1 MKEPPG
7 KGRPGAGGSPRGS
20 ARILQL
26 LNEILVAELTAVNQ
40 YFLGAR
46 MCRHRGYA
54 RLHDRLR
61 HESIEEMK
69 HAERLIDRILYLEG
83 LPNLQKLDKL
93 HVADSPIEQLRMDAA
108 LERAAVARL
117 NHGIEAARGA
127 GDNGTAELLED
138 LLAAAEAHA
147 DWLGIQLDLVS
158 QLGDAHYLA
167 QQIKKDE

>member
-1 MKEPPG
+1 MKRGPG
-7 KGRPGAGGSPRGS
+7 KGNPATGSPPQGSPRI
-20 ARILQL
+20 ADL
-26 LNEILVAELTAVNQ
+26 LNDILVGELTAVNQ

-69 HAERLIDRILYLEG
+69 HAERLIDRILYLGG

-93 HVADSPIEQLRMDAA
+93 HIADSPIEQLRMDAS
-108 LERAAVARL
+108 LERAAAARL
-117 NHGIEAARGA
+117 NRAVEVARGA
-127 GDNGTAELLED
+127 GDNGSAELLEE
-138 LLAAAEAHA
+138 LLAAAEVHA
-147 DWLGIQLDLVS
+147 DWLGIQLDLVA